1 MEGYGIRETTLEAPN
16 DVHVAEVDEFVE
28 KEDTQMEKMKEDEQ
42 YVKNS
47 EEEEEDDDDH
57 VVGNGMG
64 PGPVSDDSEMFPV
77 QSIRRKRVRKGQV
90 QYLVKWLGWPESANT
105 WEPPE
110 HLSNVPDI
118 IEAFEQSSGSGKQ
131 RKRKHTNVF
140 HNAQLKKR
148 QERSNTP
155 YSLRCI
161 TDTAADNHTQSAPLN
176 DLNLTDHCAFPQPVL
191 FADVLKNKD
200 DGSSLGKA
208 KVSNGSGTSNLP
220 EVSKG
225 NEENDYDPKLSELK
239 AATTNGHG
247 SDKPVVQCQEGKV
260 GADSDQIEG
269 QSKGVSVE
277 QVQSD
282 HSRGGK
288 RKKSSSAK
296 KLKEDSHAG
305 EPVTAEK
312 PIGTSASTFEPAR
325 TGNAD
330 HEGNNSKNK
339 TVPVKPLCN
348 IIKILRPVG
357 CSPTASAE
365 NLCVTFMA
373 LRSDGT
379 EVIVDNRY
387 LKSHY
392 PQLLIEYY
400 EQRIRYNV

>member
-1 MEGYGIRETTLEAPN
+1 MEGFGLRKMN
-16 DVHVAEVDEFVE
+16 DVVVAAVDDEFVE
-28 KEDTQMEKMKEDEQ
+28 KEDTQMEKEKEDEE

-47 EEEEEDDDDH
+47 EEEEEDDDD
-57 VVGNGMG
+57 VVGNGKG
-64 PGPVSDDSEMFPV
+64 PGPVSDDSQMYPV

-110 HLSNVPDI
+110 NLANVPDI

-131 RKRKHTNVF
+131 RKRRHNNVF
-140 HNAQLKKR
+140 HSAQLKKR
-148 QERSNTP
+148 QERSSTP

-161 TDTAADNHTQSAPLN
+161 TDTTADNHTPSAPLN
-176 DLNLTDHCAFPQPVL
+176 ELNLTGHCAFPQPVL
-191 FADVLKNKD
+191 FADVLEDKD
-200 DGSSLGKA
+200 DGSNLRKV
-208 KVSNGSGTSNLP
+208 KVSNGSGSSNLT
-220 EVSKG
+220 ELSKG
-225 NEENDYDPKLSELK
+225 NDENDYDPKLSELK

-247 SDKPVVQCQEGKV
+247 ADKPVVQCQEGKV
-260 GADSDQIEG
+260 AADSDQMDG

-288 RKKSSSAK
+288 RKKPCSAK

-330 HEGNNSKNK
+330 HEGNNSKKK
-339 TVPVKPLCN
+339 TVLVNPLCN
-348 IIKILRPVG
+348 IIKILRPLG

-400 EQRIRYNV
+400 EQRIRYNP

>member
-1 MEGYGIRETTLEAPN
+1 MEDFEIRKMMLEANKNVP
-16 DVHVAEVDEFVE
+16 VAVDDEFLE
-28 KEDTQMEKMKEDEQ
+28 KENTQMEKEKEDEEH
-42 YVKNS
+42 VKNS
-47 EEEEEDDDDH
+47 EEEEEDGDDDDDL
-57 VVGNGMG
+57 VGNGKG
-64 PGPVSDDSEMFPV
+64 PGPVSDDSLMFPV

-110 HLSNVPDI
+110 NLSNVPDI

-131 RKRKHTNVF
+131 RKRRQTNVF

-155 YSLRCI
+155 YSLRCV
-161 TDTAADNHTQSAPLN
+161 TDTTADNHTPSAPLN

-191 FADVLKNKD
+191 FADVSENKD
-200 DGSSLGKA
+200 DGSSIGKA
-208 KVSNGSGTSNLP
+208 KVCNGNDES
-220 EVSKG
+220 
-225 NEENDYDPKLSELK
+225 DYDPKLSELK

-247 SDKPVVQCQEGKV
+247 ADKPVVQCQEGKV
-260 GADSDQIEG
+260 AADSDQIDG

-282 HSRGGK
+282 QSRGVR
-288 RKKSSSAK
+288 RKKSCSAK

-305 EPVTAEK
+305 DPVTAEK

-325 TGNAD
+325 TGTAD
-330 HEGNNSKNK
+330 HEGNNSKKK
-339 TVPVKPLCN
+339 TVPVQPLCN
-348 IIKILRPVG
+348 IIKILRPLG

-392 PQLLIEYY
+392 PQLLIQYY
-400 EQRIRYNV
+400 EQRIRYNP